1 MAGCFEER
9 SSGGGLHGYGGNGVR
24 DASNWFD
31 VAVIVDLLRR

>member
-9 SSGGGLHGYGGNGVR
+9 CSGGLHGYGENGVR

-31 VAVIVDLLRR
+31 VAVIVDLQLR